1 MPWVNGT
8 QTQDELDLKFRA
20 YMAGWLNNVALMWRY
35 NITNQ
40 GDLNNDSFWFT
51 GGWDYL
57 NSEEGK
63 TFIVNVDDS
72 TPVFPNVFRSSP
84 SFGDFL
90 RMPTDD
96 ESLNTTISPNK
107 DNGPFNISKTKFDL
121 IRK

>member
-1 MPWVNGT
+1 MS
-8 QTQDELDLKFRA
+8 
-20 YMAGWLNNVALMWRY
+20 GWLNNVLLMWRY

-40 GDLNNDSFWFT
+40 GDIKDDSYWVV

-63 TFIVNVDDS
+63 TFIVNVNRD
-72 TPVFPNVFRSSP
+72 TPVTPGVLRSTQ

-90 RMPTDD
+90 QLHSAD
-96 ESLNTTISPNK
+96 ENLTTTMSPNK
-107 DNGPFNISKTKFDL
+107 DNGPFNIGKKQFDL